1 MRHRDKKRSNM
12 PCRRHDLSRRLAFAG
27 RLLVGLGVM
36 AILLQFP
43 MPGHAADKSQLK
55 QSGTV
60 EVEQTQIA
68 FIVSGNLGGGRLHY
82 GGRSYDFT
90 IGGLGVGGFGASK
103 IKATGEIYNLNNIA
117 DFPGAYGQ
125 ARAGFALDTMSKG
138 DLWLENTKGVYIHLD
153 AKRQGYALSLGADAV
168 FIELK

>member
-12 PCRRHDLSRRLAFAG
+12 PCWRHDLSHRLASAG
-27 RLLVGLGVM
+27 RLLVGLGILAV
-36 AILLQFP
+36 LLQFP
-43 MPGHAADKSQLK
+43 MQGHAADKSQLK

-90 IGGLGVGGFGASK
+90 IGGLGVGGFGASR
-103 IKATGEIYNLNNIA
+103 IKATGEVYNLNDIA
-117 DFPGAYGQ
+117 DFAGTYGQ
-125 ARAGFALDTMSKG
+125 VRAGFALDTMSKG
-138 DLWLENTKGVYIHLD
+138 DLWLENTDGVYIHLD
-153 AKRQGYALSLGADAV
+153 AKREGYALSLGADA
-168 FIELK
+168 IYIDLK